1 MKIQGKHMVAGV
13 LLLLSAG
20 LAFDSVSNYINPYLS
35 VTQVALNLERYS
47 GKSIQVMGIVEL
59 GSFIR
64 GDGGTIQFTITDG
77 QESLPV
83 QFTGATPQN
92 FDEGKDVVAVGSLT
106 GEASLEAA
114 QLLVKCP
121 SKYEGE
127 NPPQQNNHVFL
138 TAVALAVL
146 AVVYLAVTTFWKR
159 G

>member
-20 LAFDSVSNYINPYLS
+20 LAFDSISNYINPYLS

-64 GDGGTIQFTITDG
+64 GDGGTMQFTLTDG

-127 NPPQQNNHVFL
+127 NPPQQNNHIFL
-138 TAVALAVL
+138 TAVALAAL

>member
-13 LLLLSAG
+13 LLLFSAG

-35 VTQVALNLERYS
+35 VTQVALNYNRYS
-47 GKSIQVMGIVEL
+47 GKSIQVMGIVEP

-64 GDGGTIQFTITDG
+64 GDGGTIRFTLTDG

-138 TAVALAVL
+138 AAIALAVL
-146 AVVYLAVTTFWKR
+146 AFAYLAVTMLWKR

>member
-13 LLLLSAG
+13 LLILSAG

-35 VTQVALNLERYS
+35 VTQVVLNFERYS
-47 GKSIQVMGIVEL
+47 GKNLQVMGVVES

-64 GDGGTIQFTITDG
+64 GDGGTIQFTLTDG

-83 QFTGATPQN
+83 QFTGTTPQN

-106 GEASLEAA
+106 SEASLDAA
-114 QLLVKCP
+114 QILVKCP

-138 TAVALAVL
+138 AAVALAIL
-146 AVVYLAVTTFWKR
+146 TIAYLAVTTFWKR